1 MSPSKR
7 ARQVPRA
14 HCLAGLKAWKM
25 KKSASMATD
34 DPQNNAED
42 NNAGSSEGD
51 YTLSLPAVPP
61 TQQPA
66 SNTNNASEGG
76 RDDPNDDKEDDN
88 DSDESSN
95 ESDASDGNQ
104 EEPEKAGMGQFYKA
118 QTPYGKDMVKMFR
131 SFATLPRM
139 MPMPLWFTFVY
150 TARVVSLSFSM
161 STGRIRS
168 SSGKS
173 TILTGW
179 SCHFLNRTVS
189 SMPHGCAPQALHS
202 LVAKVFHCQEP
213 LCLAF

>member
-34 DPQNNAED
+34 DPQNNAEA

-66 SNTNNASEGG
+66 SNNNNASEGG

-88 DSDESSN
+88 DSDESSM
-95 ESDASDGNQ
+95 SQMHLMVTKKNQ
-104 EEPEKAGMGQFYKA
+104 NRQGWVNF
-118 QTPYGKDMVKMFR
+118 TR
-131 SFATLPRM
+131 PRPHM
-139 MPMPLWFTFVY
+139 
-150 TARVVSLSFSM
+150 
-161 STGRIRS
+161 GRI
-168 SSGKS
+168 
-173 TILTGW
+173 W
-179 SCHFLNRTVS
+179 SRCSEVLQ
-189 SMPHGCAPQALHS
+189 PY
-202 LVAKVFHCQEP
+202 QE
-213 LCLAF
+213 